1 MIILVTGC
9 AGFIGYHLCKRLL
22 EEKHVVVGVDNY
34 ITGSEANVNLLR
46 RYNNFTFI
54 EQDVTKGEELEWIN
68 YLKIDQ
74 IYHLASIASPE
85 HYVKYPLETIKV
97 NTIGTENMLDLAW
110 YNRARFLYTSTSE
123 CYGDPE
129 VSPQSESYKGSV
141 NTYGPRACY
150 DESKRLGETI
160 VYEYKRLYN
169 IDTKIV
175 RIFNTYGPNMNLDDK
190 RVVIEFIKNALKCE
204 PLVVFGDGLQ
214 TRSFTYVDDTVD
226 ALIRMMNSS
235 EEGPIN
241 IGNDKTEK
249 TVLDLAHMIIKQT
262 KSSSTIEYKPK
273 MQDDPCVRRPDIT
286 LATQKLNWTP
296 TTDLNTG
303 LSATIKWVTY
313 QLFPNS

>member
-22 EEKHVVVGVDNY
+22 SERHVVVGIDNY
-34 ITGSEANVNLLR
+34 ITGSEANVTLLR
-46 RYNNFTFI
+46 KYKHFTFI
-54 EQDVTKGEELEWIN
+54 EQDVTKGAELEWIN

-74 IYHLASIASPE
+74 VYHLASIASPE
-85 HYVKYPLETIKV
+85 HYLQFPLETIKV
-97 NTIGTENMLDLAW
+97 NTIGTENMLELAW
-110 YNRARFLYTSTSE
+110 YHGAKFLYTSTSE

-129 VSPQSESYKGSV
+129 VSPQAESYKGSV

-160 VYEYKRLYN
+160 VYEYKRKYN
-169 IDTKIV
+169 MDTKIV

-190 RVVIEFIKNALKCE
+190 RVVIEFIKNALGSQA
-204 PLVVFGDGLQ
+204 LVVFGDGLQ

-226 ALIRMMNSS
+226 GLIKMMNSK

-249 TVLDLAHMIIKQT
+249 TVLDLAHIIISKT
-262 KSSSTIEYKPK
+262 KSSSTIEYKNK

-286 LATQKLNWTP
+286 LAKTKLNWEP
-296 TTDLNTG
+296 TTDLDTG
-303 LSATIKWVTY
+303 LTSTIEWVTS
-313 QLFPNS
+313 QL